1 MDENDITSTEALKVA
16 FRNKFKMV
24 VAVLSNRHG

>member
-1 MDENDITSTEALKVA
+1 VA

-24 VAVLSNRHG
+24 VAVLSNRHGWLQVKSS